1 MRSVHRIRLTFTLL
15 GALALSG
22 CLDDDGGS
30 GDDTSKG
37 QLNFN
42 GFNGL
47 SYQTAS
53 QSGTTNAAGEF
64 RYYPGETLTFRV
76 GDLPLVSGVPAR
88 QYVTLLEFF
97 ETTRT
102 ELQTPMVDDEGLST
116 HTLTEQQ
123 VLENTTLMNLR
134 ALTLITLLPLGGPP
148 AAVTLLPFTAA
159 AQGVPVVDTQN
170 IAQNIQQLRQM
181 IEDEIL
187 QNEQL
192 LQLREQLTTLTD
204 QLAELQRTYEALT
217 RLAELPEVI
226 RTEMEDELNGLLD
239 QEFGDIQATIRAIR
253 TGDFSGLTGSGA
265 AEIETQMDRVLAEL
279 GFDDDTLREM
289 ATSGNAGAERIATQ
303 ATTGA
308 LVSAAAQ
315 NSYDDAGQSLE
326 RVERLVGLID
336 DMDELKESVD
346 LNTRVTAELAIALVA
361 MWQLEAVQT
370 VGDGTGGVIDAAT
383 IAEEQNFMEF
393 TIPDLGD

>member
-1 MRSVHRIRLTFTLL
+1 MLAQQRCKTIR
-15 GALALSG
+15 
-22 CLDDDGGS
+22 
-30 GDDTSKG
+30 
-37 QLNFN
+37 
-42 GFNGL
+42 
-47 SYQTAS
+47 
-53 QSGTTNAAGEF
+53 
-64 RYYPGETLTFRV
+64 TLTF
-76 GDLPLVSGVPAR
+76 A
-88 QYVTLLEFF
+88 
-97 ETTRT
+97 
-102 ELQTPMVDDEGLST
+102 
-116 HTLTEQQ
+116 
-123 VLENTTLMNLR
+123 
-134 ALTLITLLPLGGPP
+134 ALLPLSGI
-148 AAVTLLPFTAA
+148 ALSATLLSTSAV

-181 IEDEIL
+181 IEDELL

-192 LQLREQLTTLTD
+192 LQLREQLGLLTD

-253 TGDFSGLTGSGA
+253 TGDFSGLSGSGA

-393 TIPDLGD
+393 TIPNLGD

>member
-1 MRSVHRIRLTFTLL
+1 MPCS
-15 GALALSG
+15 LALPKRARMTFVA
-22 CLDDDGGS
+22 CAVAFCGS
-30 GDDTSKG
+30 
-37 QLNFN
+37 
-42 GFNGL
+42 
-47 SYQTAS
+47 AIV
-53 QSGTTNAAGEF
+53 
-64 RYYPGETLTFRV
+64 ET
-76 GDLPLVSGVPAR
+76 PA
-88 QYVTLLEFF
+88 L
-97 ETTRT
+97 
-102 ELQTPMVDDEGLST
+102 
-116 HTLTEQQ
+116 
-123 VLENTTLMNLR
+123 
-134 ALTLITLLPLGGPP
+134 
-148 AAVTLLPFTAA
+148 

-192 LQLREQLTTLTD
+192 TQLREHLSTLTD
-204 QLAELQRTYEALT
+204 QLAELQRTYAALT
-217 RLAELPEVI
+217 RIAELPEII
-226 RTEMEDELNGLLD
+226 RTEMEEELNGLLD

-265 AEIETQMDRVLAEL
+265 GEIETQMDRVLADL
-279 GFDDDTLREM
+279 GFDDDTLSDM
-289 ATSGNAGAERIATQ
+289 ARSGNPGAERVATQ

-308 LVSAAAQ
+308 FVSAAAQ

-383 IAEEQNFMEF
+383 IAEEQRFMEF
-393 TIPDLGD
+393 TLPDLRAD

>member
-1 MRSVHRIRLTFTLL
+1 M
-15 GALALSG
+15 
-22 CLDDDGGS
+22 
-30 GDDTSKG
+30 
-37 QLNFN
+37 
-42 GFNGL
+42 
-47 SYQTAS
+47 
-53 QSGTTNAAGEF
+53 
-64 RYYPGETLTFRV
+64 
-76 GDLPLVSGVPAR
+76 
-88 QYVTLLEFF
+88 
-97 ETTRT
+97 
-102 ELQTPMVDDEGLST
+102 
-116 HTLTEQQ
+116 
-123 VLENTTLMNLR
+123 R
-134 ALTLITLLPLGGPP
+134 ALTLLTNYVRNTLRTLAVALLLPVGIAAPVTIITAP
-148 AAVTLLPFTAA
+148 AY

-181 IEDEIL
+181 IEDELL

-204 QLAELQRTYEALT
+204 QLAQLQETYAALT

-226 RTEMEDELNGLLD
+226 ATEMEAELNGILD

-253 TGDFSGLTGSGA
+253 TGDFSGLSGSGA
-265 AEIETQMDRVLAEL
+265 GEIETQMDRVLAEL
-279 GFDDDTLREM
+279 GFDEDTLSEM

-315 NSYDDAGQSLE
+315 NSYEDAGQSLE
-326 RVERLVGLID
+326 RVDRLVGLID

>member
-1 MRSVHRIRLTFTLL
+1 MMAHILMKT
-15 GALALSG
+15 ALA
-22 CLDDDGGS
+22 
-30 GDDTSKG
+30 
-37 QLNFN
+37 
-42 GFNGL
+42 
-47 SYQTAS
+47 
-53 QSGTTNAAGEF
+53 
-64 RYYPGETLTFRV
+64 
-76 GDLPLVSGVPAR
+76 
-88 QYVTLLEFF
+88 
-97 ETTRT
+97 
-102 ELQTPMVDDEGLST
+102 
-116 HTLTEQQ
+116 
-123 VLENTTLMNLR
+123 TTLGVGLQFS
-134 ALTLITLLPLGGPP
+134 ALPP
-148 AAVTLLPFTAA
+148 AA

-192 LQLREQLTTLTD
+192 TQLRAQLTTLTD

-217 RLAELPEVI
+217 RIADLPEI
-226 RTEMEDELNGLLD
+226 IQTRMEDELNGLLD

-265 AEIETQMDRVLAEL
+265 SEVETQMDRVLADL
-279 GFDDDTLREM
+279 GFDEDTLAEM
-289 ATSGNAGAERIATQ
+289 ARSGNSGAARTATQ

-315 NSYDDAGQSLE
+315 NSYDDAGQSLD

-361 MWQLEAVQT
+361 MWQLEAVQA

-383 IAEEQNFMEF
+383 IAEEQRFMEF
-393 TIPDLGD
+393 TLPDLRAE

>member
-1 MRSVHRIRLTFTLL
+1 MPARPLRKTL
-15 GALALSG
+15 
-22 CLDDDGGS
+22 
-30 GDDTSKG
+30 
-37 QLNFN
+37 
-42 GFNGL
+42 
-47 SYQTAS
+47 
-53 QSGTTNAAGEF
+53 
-64 RYYPGETLTFRV
+64 RTLT
-76 GDLPLVSGVPAR
+76 
-88 QYVTLLEFF
+88 
-97 ETTRT
+97 
-102 ELQTPMVDDEGLST
+102 
-116 HTLTEQQ
+116 LT
-123 VLENTTLMNLR
+123 
-134 ALTLITLLPLGGPP
+134 ALLPLSVIALP
-148 AAVTLLPFTAA
+148 AIFLPVSAT

-181 IEDEIL
+181 IEDELL

-226 RTEMEDELNGLLD
+226 ATEMEAELNGILD
-239 QEFGDIQATIRAIR
+239 QEFGDIQATIQAIR
-253 TGDFSGLTGSGA
+253 TGDFSGLSGSGA
-265 AEIETQMDRVLAEL
+265 AEIETQMDRVLSEL

>member
-1 MRSVHRIRLTFTLL
+1 MPPTTLL
-15 GALALSG
+15 
-22 CLDDDGGS
+22 
-30 GDDTSKG
+30 
-37 QLNFN
+37 
-42 GFNGL
+42 
-47 SYQTAS
+47 
-53 QSGTTNAAGEF
+53 
-64 RYYPGETLTFRV
+64 
-76 GDLPLVSGVPAR
+76 
-88 QYVTLLEFF
+88 
-97 ETTRT
+97 
-102 ELQTPMVDDEGLST
+102 
-116 HTLTEQQ
+116 
-123 VLENTTLMNLR
+123 TTLR
-134 ALTLITLLPLGGPP
+134 TLILTTLLPLGGI
-148 AAVTLLPFTAA
+148 AVPVSLVPGSAA
-159 AQGVPVVDTQN
+159 AQGVPVMDTQN

-181 IEDEIL
+181 IEDELL

-226 RTEMEDELNGLLD
+226 ATEMEAELNGILD
-239 QEFGDIQATIRAIR
+239 QEFGDIQATIQAIR
-253 TGDFSGLTGSGA
+253 TGDFSGLSGSGA

-346 LNTRVTAELAIALVA
+346 LNTRVTAELAIAMVA

>member
-1 MRSVHRIRLTFTLL
+1 MPRRFAPVRSLRVLTL
-15 GALALSG
+15 AVALS
-22 CLDDDGGS
+22 LS
-30 GDDTSKG
+30 SSVLTS
-37 QLNFN
+37 
-42 GFNGL
+42 
-47 SYQTAS
+47 T
-53 QSGTTNAAGEF
+53 
-64 RYYPGETLTFRV
+64 
-76 GDLPLVSGVPAR
+76 PAK
-88 QYVTLLEFF
+88 
-97 ETTRT
+97 
-102 ELQTPMVDDEGLST
+102 
-116 HTLTEQQ
+116 
-123 VLENTTLMNLR
+123 
-134 ALTLITLLPLGGPP
+134 
-148 AAVTLLPFTAA
+148 

-192 LQLREQLTTLTD
+192 TQLRAQLTTLTD

-217 RLAELPEVI
+217 RIADLPEI
-226 RTEMEDELNGLLD
+226 IQTRMEDELNGLLD

-265 AEIETQMDRVLAEL
+265 SEIETQMDRVLADL
-279 GFDDDTLREM
+279 GFDEDTLAEM
-289 ATSGNAGAERIATQ
+289 ARSGNSGAARTATQ

-315 NSYDDAGQSLE
+315 NSYDDAGQSLD

-361 MWQLEAVQT
+361 MWQLEAVQA

-383 IAEEQNFMEF
+383 IAEEQRFMEF
-393 TIPDLGD
+393 TLPDLRAE

>member
-1 MRSVHRIRLTFTLL
+1 MTNAYLRPAHWLRTTAFV
-15 GALALSG
+15 GALAVL
-22 CLDDDGGS
+22 
-30 GDDTSKG
+30 
-37 QLNFN
+37 
-42 GFNGL
+42 
-47 SYQTAS
+47 A
-53 QSGTTNAAGEF
+53 
-64 RYYPGETLTFRV
+64 P
-76 GDLPLVSGVPAR
+76 LPVAKPA
-88 QYVTLLEFF
+88 F
-97 ETTRT
+97 
-102 ELQTPMVDDEGLST
+102 
-116 HTLTEQQ
+116 
-123 VLENTTLMNLR
+123 
-134 ALTLITLLPLGGPP
+134 
-148 AAVTLLPFTAA
+148 
-159 AQGVPVVDTQN
+159 AQGVPTVDAQN

-181 IEDEIL
+181 IEDELL

-217 RLAELPEVI
+217 RLAELPEII
-226 RTEMEDELNGLLD
+226 RTEMEAELNGLLD
-239 QEFGDIQATIRAIR
+239 QEFGDIIATIEAIR

-265 AEIETQMDRVLAEL
+265 SEIETQMDRVLADL
-279 GFDDDTLREM
+279 GFDEDTLAEM
-289 ATSGNAGAERIATQ
+289 ARSGNPGAERIATQ

-383 IAEEQNFMEF
+383 IAEEQRFMEF
-393 TIPDLGD
+393 TLPELQAE

>member
-1 MRSVHRIRLTFTLL
+1 MRSSSLLTNYVRKTLRTSAI
-15 GALALSG
+15 AL
-22 CLDDDGGS
+22 
-30 GDDTSKG
+30 
-37 QLNFN
+37 
-42 GFNGL
+42 
-47 SYQTAS
+47 
-53 QSGTTNAAGEF
+53 
-64 RYYPGETLTFRV
+64 
-76 GDLPLVSGVPAR
+76 
-88 QYVTLLEFF
+88 
-97 ETTRT
+97 
-102 ELQTPMVDDEGLST
+102 
-116 HTLTEQQ
+116 
-123 VLENTTLMNLR
+123 
-134 ALTLITLLPLGGPP
+134 LLPLGVAAPVTVITLP
-148 AAVTLLPFTAA
+148 AY

-181 IEDEIL
+181 IEDELL

-204 QLAELQRTYEALT
+204 QLAQLQETYAALT
-217 RLAELPEVI
+217 RLAELPEI
-226 RTEMEDELNGLLD
+226 IATEMEDELNGLLD
-239 QEFGDIQATIRAIR
+239 QEFGDIQATIAAIR
-253 TGDFSGLTGSGA
+253 TGDFSGLSGSGA
-265 AEIETQMDRVLAEL
+265 SEIETQMDRVLADL
-279 GFDDDTLREM
+279 GFDEDTLSEM
-289 ATSGNAGAERIATQ
+289 ASSGNAGAERIATQ

-326 RVERLVGLID
+326 RVDRLVGLID

-393 TIPDLGD
+393 TIPNLGD

>member
-1 MRSVHRIRLTFTLL
+1 MRAPTLFTTYVRKSLRTSAI
-15 GALALSG
+15 AL
-22 CLDDDGGS
+22 
-30 GDDTSKG
+30 
-37 QLNFN
+37 
-42 GFNGL
+42 
-47 SYQTAS
+47 
-53 QSGTTNAAGEF
+53 
-64 RYYPGETLTFRV
+64 
-76 GDLPLVSGVPAR
+76 
-88 QYVTLLEFF
+88 
-97 ETTRT
+97 
-102 ELQTPMVDDEGLST
+102 
-116 HTLTEQQ
+116 
-123 VLENTTLMNLR
+123 
-134 ALTLITLLPLGGPP
+134 
-148 AAVTLLPFTAA
+148 LLPFGIAGPVSMLTAPA
-159 AQGVPVVDTQN
+159 LAQGVPVVDTQN

-181 IEDEIL
+181 IEDELL

-204 QLAELQRTYEALT
+204 QLAQLQETYTALT

-226 RTEMEDELNGLLD
+226 ATEMEAELNGILD
-239 QEFGDIQATIRAIR
+239 QEFGDIQATIQAIR
-253 TGDFSGLTGSGA
+253 TGDFSGLSGSGA
-265 AEIETQMDRVLAEL
+265 SEIETQMDRVLAGL
-279 GFDDDTLREM
+279 GFDEDTLSEM

-383 IAEEQNFMEF
+383 IAEEKNFMEF

>member
-1 MRSVHRIRLTFTLL
+1 M
-15 GALALSG
+15 
-22 CLDDDGGS
+22 
-30 GDDTSKG
+30 
-37 QLNFN
+37 
-42 GFNGL
+42 
-47 SYQTAS
+47 
-53 QSGTTNAAGEF
+53 
-64 RYYPGETLTFRV
+64 
-76 GDLPLVSGVPAR
+76 
-88 QYVTLLEFF
+88 
-97 ETTRT
+97 
-102 ELQTPMVDDEGLST
+102 
-116 HTLTEQQ
+116 
-123 VLENTTLMNLR
+123 R
-134 ALTLITLLPLGGPP
+134 ALTLLTNYVRNTLRTLAVALLLPVGIAAPLTIVTAP
-148 AAVTLLPFTAA
+148 AY

-181 IEDEIL
+181 IEDELL

-204 QLAELQRTYEALT
+204 QLAQLQETYAALT

-226 RTEMEDELNGLLD
+226 ATEMEAELNGILD
-239 QEFGDIQATIRAIR
+239 QEFGDIQATIQAIR
-253 TGDFSGLTGSGA
+253 TGDFSGLSGSGA
-265 AEIETQMDRVLAEL
+265 GEIETQMDRVLADL
-279 GFDDDTLREM
+279 GFEEETLSEM

-315 NSYDDAGQSLE
+315 NSYEDAGQSLE
-326 RVERLVGLID
+326 RVDRLVGLID

-361 MWQLEAVQT
+361 MWQLEAVRT

>member
-1 MRSVHRIRLTFTLL
+1 MRAPTLL
-15 GALALSG
+15 TTYVRNAL
-22 CLDDDGGS
+22 
-30 GDDTSKG
+30 
-37 QLNFN
+37 
-42 GFNGL
+42 
-47 SYQTAS
+47 
-53 QSGTTNAAGEF
+53 
-64 RYYPGETLTFRV
+64 RTFAIV
-76 GDLPLVSGVPAR
+76 
-88 QYVTLLEFF
+88 F
-97 ETTRT
+97 
-102 ELQTPMVDDEGLST
+102 
-116 HTLTEQQ
+116 
-123 VLENTTLMNLR
+123 
-134 ALTLITLLPLGGPP
+134 LLPLSVAAPVTMLAAP
-148 AAVTLLPFTAA
+148 AL

-181 IEDEIL
+181 IEDELL

-192 LQLREQLTTLTD
+192 LQLREQLSTLTD
-204 QLAELQRTYEALT
+204 QLAQLQDTYDALT

-226 RTEMEDELNGLLD
+226 ATEMEDELNGILD
-239 QEFGDIQATIRAIR
+239 QEFGDIQATIQAIR
-253 TGDFSGLTGSGA
+253 TGDFSGLSGSGA
-265 AEIETQMDRVLAEL
+265 SEIETPMDRVLAEL
-279 GFDDDTLREM
+279 GFDEDTLSEM

-326 RVERLVGLID
+326 RVDRLVGLID

-393 TIPDLGD
+393 TIPNLGD